1 MWGIGRQC
9 CLALCLLALG
19 AGQRASAADIK
30 SLRIWAGPESTR
42 VVFDV
47 SAPVDYKLFELNKPD
62 RLVLDLRQSRIEAG
76 FVVPGFTQGLLKG
89 VRAGRQGKADARVVF
104 DLADGVKP
112 KSFLLAPA
120 DKFGYRLVVD
130 LYPAASARPSPIKSV
145 ADIDNGKSRKVI
157 VAIDAG
163 HGGDDPGATGASGTH
178 EKTIT
183 LAVARELERVI
194 NAAPGMS
201 AVLIRDGDYFIPLEQ
216 RYRKA
221 REAKADLFISVHA
234 DAFTNSDARG
244 SSVWVLSPRGAT
256 SEAARWLA
264 DRENRADLV
273 GGISLDDKD
282 DTLAK
287 VLLDLSQGATMGASS
302 EVAEKVLQGLRKL
315 GPTHRNYVERA
326 NFVVL
331 RSPDVPSILVETAF
345 ITNPSEEARLTDPR
359 HREKL
364 ADAILDG
371 VRGYFR
377 ASPPPGTLFA
387 LEGHPARQ
395 ATAKVAS
402 SQLATAKPQT
412 VAKPVQ
418 AARKPARYVV
428 RRGETL
434 RAIAQAH
441 GISVAQ
447 LRDANDLAGERLR
460 AGAVLE
466 IPSG

>member
-1 MWGIGRQC
+1 MWGIGRHHLLVLG
-9 CLALCLLALG
+9 LAALT
-19 AGQRASAADIK
+19 AGQDAGAAEIK

-42 VVFDV
+42 AVFDV
-47 SAPVDYKLFELNKPD
+47 SGPVDYKLIELNKPD
-62 RLVLDLRQSRIEAG
+62 RLVLDLRTSRIEAG
-76 FVVPGFTQGLLKG
+76 FEVPSFTQGLLKG
-89 VRAGRQGKADARVVF
+89 VRAGRQGKTDARVVF
-104 DLADGVKP
+104 DLADGVRP

-120 DKFGYRLVVD
+120 DKFGYRLVID
-130 LYPAASARPSPIKSV
+130 LYPAKSAKPEPVKSV
-145 ADIDNGKSRKVI
+145 ADIDNGKLRKVI

-163 HGGDDPGATGASGTH
+163 HGGDDPGATGASGAH

-183 LAVARELERVI
+183 LAVARELKKVI
-194 NAAPGMS
+194 DAAPGMS
-201 AVLIRDGDYFIPLEQ
+201 AVLTRDDDYFIPLEQ
-216 RYRKA
+216 RYLKA

-287 VLLDLSQGATMGASS
+287 VLLDLSQGATMGASNA
-302 EVAEKVLQGLRKL
+302 VAENVLKALRKL
-315 GPTHRNYVERA
+315 GPTHRSYVERA

-377 ASPPPGTLFA
+377 ATPPPGTLFA
-387 LEGHPARQ
+387 QENAHVKPA
-395 ATAKVAS
+395 T
-402 SQLATAKPQT
+402 
-412 VAKPVQ
+412 KPV
-418 AARKPARYVV
+418 AIAPANSKKAARYVV

-434 RAIAQAH
+434 RTIAQAH
-441 GISVAQ
+441 GITVAQ
-447 LRDANDLAGERLR
+447 LRDANERASERLR
-460 AGAVLE
+460 AGEVLE